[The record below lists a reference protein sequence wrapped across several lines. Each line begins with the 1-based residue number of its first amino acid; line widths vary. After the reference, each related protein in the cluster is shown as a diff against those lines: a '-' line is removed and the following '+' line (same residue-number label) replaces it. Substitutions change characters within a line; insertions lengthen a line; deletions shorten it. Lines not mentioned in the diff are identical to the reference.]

1 MRRRFLYGYFVAT
14 LTSWCAMAATQ
25 YCFEWQNAHQI
36 SDMRLRDGCIS
47 IWYLSSFGAIFLQ
60 LACIAMMTFPPRFIQ
75 ENLTTRARIALG
87 SFALVVLLTNP
98 WVFILYIVMSG
109 GTLS

>member
-1 MRRRFLYGYFVAT
+1 MRRRVLYSYFAATVAV
-14 LTSWCAMAATQ
+14 WCVMAVTQ

-36 SDMRLRDGCIS
+36 PDMSLRDTCIS
-47 IWYLSSFGAIFLQ
+47 TWFLSSFGVIVLQ
-60 LACIAMMTFPPRFIQ
+60 LACIAMMAFPPQFIRDGLTPHIRF
-75 ENLTTRARIALG
+75 AVGA
-87 SFALVVLLTNP
+87 FALLVLLTNP

>member
-1 MRRRFLYGYFVAT
+1 
-14 LTSWCAMAATQ
+14 MAVTQ

-36 SDMRLRDGCIS
+36 PDMSLRDTCIS
-47 IWYLSSFGAIFLQ
+47 TWFLSSFGVIVLQ
-60 LACIAMMTFPPRFIQ
+60 LACIAMMAFPPQFIRDGLTPHIRF
-75 ENLTTRARIALG
+75 AVGA
-87 SFALVVLLTNP
+87 FALLVLLTNP